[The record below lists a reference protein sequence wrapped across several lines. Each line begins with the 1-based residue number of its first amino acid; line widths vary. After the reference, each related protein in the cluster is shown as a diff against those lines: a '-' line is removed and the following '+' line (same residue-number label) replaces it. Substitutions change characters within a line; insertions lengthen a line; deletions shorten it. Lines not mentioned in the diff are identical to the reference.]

1 MRRLTHPAVAGFAE
15 SPKETEVSMA
25 STEEGGA
32 SSTEIPEVGT
42 IDMKLEVITIP
53 VSDVDRA
60 KNFYANLEWRL
71 DADFELGDDVR
82 AVQFTPPHSG
92 CSISFG
98 KGIIK
103 GEPGSIERL
112 EIVVSDIEAARE
124 FLISRGVEVSDFF
137 HRGESGFEPGLDPE
151 RTSYNSYATFSDP
164 DGNGFI
170 LQEVTDRLPGR
181 EWED

>member
-1 MRRLTHPAVAGFAE
+1 MSGTE
-15 SPKETEVSMA
+15 TSPGA
-25 STEEGGA
+25 STA
-32 SSTEIPEVGT
+32 TPEAGT

-60 KNFYANLEWRL
+60 KSFYANLGWRL
-71 DADFELGDDVR
+71 DADFELGEIR

-92 CSISFG
+92 CSLAFG

-103 GEPGSIERL
+103 AEPGSIERL
-112 EIVVSDIEAARE
+112 EMVVDDIEAARE

-137 HRGESGFEPGLDPE
+137 HRTEAGFEPGLDPN

-170 LQEVTDRLPGR
+170 LQEVTERLPGR
-181 EWED
+181 TWED

>member
-1 MRRLTHPAVAGFAE
+1 
-15 SPKETEVSMA
+15 MA
-25 STEEGGA
+25 STDVA
-32 SSTEIPEVGT
+32 SGSTGESLSAPGF
-42 IDMKLEVITIP
+42 DMKLEVVTIP

-60 KNFYANLEWRL
+60 KSFYENLGWRL
-71 DADFELGDDVR
+71 DADFELGEDVR

-92 CSISFG
+92 CSIAFG

-103 GEPGSIERL
+103 AEPGSIERL
-112 EIVVSDIEAARE
+112 EMVVSDIEAARE

-164 DGNGFI
+164 DGNGYI

-181 EWED
+181 IWED